1 MDFYFFEDQ
10 HNHKVFIEEFL
21 NDSSDDNRNK
31 DEQSCS
37 EDHEGYKQHERMATK
52 DILAVSQSPSTA
64 TSAQLSNADNIT
76 TVTNQST
83 IQSYRLIMTFVYGF
97 TNVPVDAKR

>member
-1 MDFYFFEDQ
+1 MIAVMTTGTKMNRVARRTMRDTSNMSEWLLKIHQ
-10 HNHKVFIEEFL
+10 QLANHHI
-21 NDSSDDNRNK
+21 R
-31 DEQSCS
+31 
-37 EDHEGYKQHERMATK
+37 
-52 DILAVSQSPSTA
+52 TA